1 MRTASALLAST
12 AAAWASYYS
21 AHPFVALAV
30 RWLHLSGLVGGGGA
44 AVVADRRVLVAGEDD
59 RAAALAWLAASHRV
73 VVTGLVVMALSGA
86 LMAAADIETFLGSK
100 LYWTKMGLVAL
111 LALNG
116 AGVYRSGRRALRD
129 PSGGGWTWVRVTST
143 VSLVLWLL
151 IVFVGLWLREAA

>member
-1 MRTASALLAST
+1 
-12 AAAWASYYS
+12 
-21 AHPFVALAV
+21 
-30 RWLHLSGLVGGGGA
+30 
-44 AVVADRRVLVAGEDD
+44 
-59 RAAALAWLAASHRV
+59 
-73 VVTGLVVMALSGA
+73 MALSGA

-129 PSGGGWTWVRVTST
+129 PSGGGWTWVRFTST

>member
-1 MRTASALLAST
+1 MLAST
-12 AAAWASYYS
+12 AATWASYYS

-30 RWLHLSGLVGGGGA
+30 RWLHLSGLVGG
-44 AVVADRRVLVAGEDD
+44 
-59 RAAALAWLAASHRV
+59 AASHRV

-129 PSGGGWTWVRVTST
+129 PSGGGWTWVRFTST